1 MNLMAS
7 AWQPS
12 GVGAEVVPGKQK
24 LDFRQFH
31 KLVGASDH
39 RPFYYLFLVCSH
51 FEGCGALSVH
61 GGQPKVGQA
70 GGRQS
75 GAGGEDE
82 AAAAEGA
89 RQERC
94 F

>member
-39 RPFYYLFLVCSH
+39 RPFY
-51 FEGCGALSVH
+51 
-61 GGQPKVGQA
+61 
-70 GGRQS
+70 
-75 GAGGEDE
+75 
-82 AAAAEGA
+82 
-89 RQERC
+89 
-94 F
+94 